1 MSLVRYN
8 TSDSLEPTKDERS
21 LSIVYKNNVS
31 NEVVL
36 YDPVANSFQVV
47 QLRKSPADSGSRS
60 ENLRRNS
67 VHSIGYN
74 QGMEDTRINSKI
86 RRSRQARRRRRS
98 DNRNPRNNVKNSI
111 IVDSISDNDTYE
123 SSNDDD
129 GDDGM
134 CETFLCSVCGA
145 YNRVYKKKNASSTHF
160 SDVQLKSLTNETLS
174 SMNFTTT
181 SSGNFIRGDYFKL
194 LTNTMNRSVPT
205 EGLITDGT
213 YNNTDPDE
221 VDEYNFQTIPANLIN
236 QGYFDKFFK
245 ILSKLGTGS
254 YGSVYKV
261 EHDLLGLNLGVFAL
275 KKIPIGDDI
284 NNLKKILSEV
294 KFLYDLS
301 CNFSDNSSNN
311 NVVKY
316 NHVWV
321 EIDQVSRFS
330 PKIPVV
336 FLLFEYCDGGTL
348 EEWVDAI
355 ISPKFSLL
363 EEKLWRKLRSKE
375 KNKANKARYLNN
387 YEIFKIFSDITQGL
401 NYLHSLKIL
410 HRDLKPSN
418 CLFKTKFMDDYQSC
432 PVTAL
437 NDFERIPTLLV
448 SDFGESVMVN
458 SIEENWQSNIE
469 TTGTTGTLEF
479 CAPEIILQRKKVY
492 PKFSKFGGFSYASD
506 IYSLGMILYYL
517 CFGKLPFSTNKY
529 DPDEIS
535 DEILSSGL
543 FEDLCEI
550 RPLVSHI
557 DHSEN
562 SGTGADGGL
571 LQDWAQLIEVMV
583 SKNPDDRP
591 STSEV
596 LNKLVSIY
604 DKLNFK
610 ETYAT
615 CTNAIEDE
623 ESEDHE
629 YFYESDY
636 TTDDDLESEVGSHSV
651 DENVTLNSGAFFHN
665 VFLHLSTWMV
675 VMFIIDTIILNH
687 LSEIYPTK
695 KLLVAMNLQ
704 FLILGLYFGKAG
716 ISWLP
721 ALQIFNTVVIIILC
735 IISKL

>member
-8 TSDSLEPTKDERS
+8 TTDSLEPTKDKRS

-36 YDPVANSFQVV
+36 YDPVANNFQVV
-47 QLRKSPADSGSRS
+47 QLRKNPADNGSRNQ
-60 ENLRRNS
+60 NLRRNS

-74 QGMEDTRINSKI
+74 HGMENTSINSEV
-86 RRSRQARRRRRS
+86 RRSRQERWRRRS
-98 DNRNPRNNVKNSI
+98 DNRNPMNNVKNSI
-111 IVDSISDNDTYE
+111 IGVDTISDSDTDDRC
-123 SSNDDD
+123 DDD
-129 GDDGM
+129 DDDDM
-134 CETFLCSVCGA
+134 CDTFLCSVCGA
-145 YNRVYKKKNASSTHF
+145 YNRVYKERNASNNHF
-160 SDVQLKSLTNETLS
+160 SDVQVKALANDTINP
-174 SMNFTTT
+174 MNFTTT

-194 LTNTMNRSVPT
+194 LTNSMNGNVPT

-213 YNNTDPDE
+213 YTNPNEDDA
-221 VDEYNFQTIPANLIN
+221 DEYTFQTIPENLIN

-363 EEKLWRKLRSKE
+363 EEKLWRKLRLKE
-375 KNKANKARYLNN
+375 KNKTNKPRYLNN

-401 NYLHSLKIL
+401 NYLHNLKIL

-418 CLFKTKFMDDYQSC
+418 CLFRTKFVDDYQSC
-432 PVTAL
+432 PVTTL
-437 NDFERIPTLLV
+437 SDFEKIPTLLV

-492 PKFSKFGGFSYASD
+492 PKFTKFGGFSYASD
-506 IYSLGMILYYL
+506 VYSLGMILYYL

-543 FEDLCEI
+543 FKDLCEI

-562 SGTGADGGL
+562 SGTGTDGGL
-571 LQDWAQLIEVMV
+571 LQDWAKLIEMMV
-583 SKNPDDRP
+583 AKNPNDRP

-604 DKLNFK
+604 DKLNFN
-610 ETYAT
+610 ETYAA
-615 CTNAIEDE
+615 CTNAIEDD

-629 YFYESDY
+629 YSNKSDY
-636 TTDDDLESEVGSHSV
+636 TTDDDLESEVENGSVEEKITCNSSV
-651 DENVTLNSGAFFHN
+651 SFSN
-665 VFLHLSTWMV
+665 VFSSHSTWMV
-675 VMFIIDTIILNH
+675 VMFIIDTILLNH

-695 KLLVAMNLQ
+695 KVLMAMNLQ
-704 FLILGLYFGKAG
+704 FLILGLYLGGSG

-721 ALQIFNTVVIIILC
+721 ILQIFNTVVITLSC
-735 IISKL
+735 IFSKL